1 VKSKN
6 TQVTNFD
13 KNNIHSMRYMPSWNN
28 NSGIQISGLIDLCF
42 DIYLLNPKASNWV
55 EIGSYVGESALIFAS
70 FSFVKELN
78 CVDPLVFGTRTR
90 RTDLEDCFR
99 KRLKIFMKHPRPKV
113 HLHLE
118 TSEEYSKKVLDN
130 SLDVVYI
137 DGSHKY
143 ESVLNDLELWYP
155 KLRSGGFLC
164 GHDYKNGHEG
174 VEQAVDEFVSR
185 HQLNINKTYRDHSFM
200 IRV

>member
-1 VKSKN
+1 MKSKN
-6 TQVTNFD
+6 TQATNFD

-28 NSGIQISGLIDLCF
+28 NSGSQISGLIDLCF
-42 DIYLLNPKASNWV
+42 DIYLLNPKASSWV
-55 EIGSYVGESALIFAS
+55 EIGSYIGESALIFAS

-78 CVDPLVFGTRTR
+78 CVDPLVSGR

-99 KRLKIFMKHPRPKV
+99 ERLKIFMKPRRPKV

-118 TSEEYSKKVLDN
+118 TSEEYSKKVSDN

-137 DGSHKY
+137 DGNHNY
-143 ESVLNDLELWYP
+143 PCVLNDLDLWYP

-164 GHDYKNGHEG
+164 GHDYKNTHKG
-174 VEQAVDEFVSR
+174 VDKALEEFVDY
-185 HQLNINKTYRDHSFM
+185 HNLKIFKTYVDRSFL
-200 IRV
+200 VKV